1 MTRCNLPPGPEAME
15 CEAWVAA
22 QEVISML
29 PTALGF
35 MSFLWVFIGFIWGFS
50 RLTMRRP

>member
-15 CEAWVAA
+15 CEAWAAA

-29 PTALGF
+29 PTALCLMF
-35 MSFLWVFIGFIWGFS
+35 FLSVFVGVIGGFS
-50 RLTMRRP
+50 RLTMRHP